1 MIKKLDARSAV
12 MAVFLAASVASDAA
26 FAILEI
32 EPNNTITT
40 AQHLVIGSGGSV
52 EVNGSLGAVV
62 TSVSATFDVDFY
74 SFDGREGDVVTIDID
89 GGIKPPGSS
98 LRTADTIL
106 ALFGPGPIFKKMVA
120 NSGGGVPAHPGAS
133 RA

>member
-52 EVNGSLGAVV
+52 EVNGSLGAVHAHFDQLV
-62 TSVSATFDVDFY
+62 AFQTAIDFREDRGRQSGSADQHDRIERVRPRFQLA
-74 SFDGREGDVVTIDID
+74 
-89 GGIKPPGSS
+89 PPAG
-98 LRTADTIL
+98 
-106 ALFGPGPIFKKMVA
+106 
-120 NSGGGVPAHPGAS
+120 
-133 RA
+133 

>member
-12 MAVFLAASVASDAA
+12 MAVFVAASVASGAA

-32 EPNNTITT
+32 QPNNTITT

-89 GGIKPPGSS
+89 GGIKPAGSS
-98 LRTADTIL
+98 LRNLDTIL
-106 ALFGPGPIFKKMVA
+106 ALFGPGPTFHKLCA
-120 NSGGGVPAHPGAS
+120 NDDRRVPPAPHPIS
-133 RA
+133 P